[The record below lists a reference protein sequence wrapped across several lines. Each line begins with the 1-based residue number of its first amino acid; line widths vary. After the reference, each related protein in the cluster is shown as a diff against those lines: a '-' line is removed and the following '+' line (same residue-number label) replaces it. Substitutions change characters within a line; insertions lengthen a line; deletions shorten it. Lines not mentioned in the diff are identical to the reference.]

1 MITATEIHMQNL
13 AAIRAQAHHA
23 NLATYLAAAP
33 LSELAHLAGALGAE
47 CSARGINV
55 AEPLGL
61 VAARLE
67 YVEEMG
73 R

>member
-1 MITATEIHMQNL
+1 MDIAELQQRSL
-13 AAIRAQAHHA
+13 PQVLLQAHHA
-23 NLATYLAAAP
+23 NLASYLAAAP

-47 CSARGINV
+47 CSARGIQV

-67 YVEEMG
+67 YCEEVG